1 LFKSLTFVVGPTC
14 IGKSDFAIKL
24 AKKIKGEII
33 NADSMQVYKEL
44 KILTARPSKED
55 QSLIPH
61 HLYGHVSG
69 AYRYNVDKWC
79 NEVIK
84 IININNKKN
93 INSIIVGG
101 TGLYIDKLLN
111 GLANIPQ
118 IPEIYKKKSQQILL
132 ELGNN
137 LFFEEVKKI
146 DKKSCNNIS
155 KNDVQ
160 RLKRIWEVFQ
170 YTKKPIS
177 YWQSSKHK
185 KYLHNRN
192 YKILLFLPERKK
204 IYDKIDLR
212 FTSMIDRGVIE
223 EVKNLLSLNIAKD
236 LPIMRAHGVP
246 EISKFLSG
254 DFDLNQCI
262 QRSQQVTRNYAK
274 RQMTWWRSSKLEI
287 NNYFEDF
294 PGNIDLKLLKI

>member
-1 LFKSLTFVVGPTC
+1 M
-14 IGKSDFAIKL
+14 
-24 AKKIKGEII
+24 KKY
-33 NADSMQVYKEL
+33 DHVYKEL

-93 INSIIVGG
+93 INSIIAGG

-160 RLKRIWEVFQ
+160 RLKRIWEVFV
-170 YTKKPIS
+170 YTNIPI
-177 YWQSSKHK
+177 
-185 KYLHNRN
+185 
-192 YKILLFLPERKK
+192 
-204 IYDKIDLR
+204 
-212 FTSMIDRGVIE
+212 
-223 EVKNLLSLNIAKD
+223 NIT
-236 LPIMRAHGVP
+236 
-246 EISKFLSG
+246 F
-254 DFDLNQCI
+254 
-262 QRSQQVTRNYAK
+262 
-274 RQMTWWRSSKLEI
+274 
-287 NNYFEDF
+287 
-294 PGNIDLKLLKI
+294 